1 MTNAARGGKYLITL
15 SEPLSEATLVRTPM
29 VTWIA
34 NLAHHLG
41 ELADFLEALPDD
53 DPLIQAEA
61 RAWRPGRQGWHDRR
75 IREWFDYMAGLPARE
90 SGDDSD

>member
-1 MTNAARGGKYLITL
+1 MPPFFGPVSSILSLKSNIGSGLVFGGQ
-15 SEPLSEATLVRTPM
+15 

-61 RAWRPGRQGWHDRR
+61 GAWRPGRQGWHDRR